1 MAKHDVH
8 KRSSH
13 TFADGILLYFFR
25 QKTRRPHLKC
35 YFIGHSKISKQT
47 DRDKI
52 YVENFET
59 AKMEWMNYFIANL

>member
-1 MAKHDVH
+1 MTYINEAL
-8 KRSSH
+8 
-13 TFADGILLYFFR
+13 TPLPTAFYYIFFR